1 LKKTSVLVEKKI
13 DTEVLKYELIL
24 SFPR

>member
-1 LKKTSVLVEKKI
+1 LKKTSVLVEKI
-13 DTEVLKYELIL
+13 QTEVLNYENLIL